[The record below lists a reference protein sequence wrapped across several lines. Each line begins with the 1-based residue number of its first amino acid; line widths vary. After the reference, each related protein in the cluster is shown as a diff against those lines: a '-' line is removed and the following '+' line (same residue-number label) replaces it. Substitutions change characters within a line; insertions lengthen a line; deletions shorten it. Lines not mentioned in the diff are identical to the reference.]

1 MDARIQNDL
10 DLIKESVLKAIPA
23 EAIYLFGS
31 YANGM
36 PNEHSDYDF
45 YVVIPDNGLRP
56 VEAVQS
62 IYRSVRGMKRKP
74 MDVLAGTIE
83 TFNRRS
89 KQITLERTI
98 ASEGVLLYEKP

>member
-1 MDARIQNDL
+1 MDIQNQKEIN
-10 DLIKESVLKAIPA
+10 LIKESILKAVPA

-31 YANGM
+31 YANGT

-98 ASEGVLLYEKP
+98 ANEGVLIYEKP